1 MYQIV
6 LKNVEGDTLIHSLSS
21 ERNAPKLSAGTIKKG
36 INSID
41 EFTFKINPFNAG
53 FNLIKPYLSRIEVLN
68 IKNNTIEFKG
78 RVLMLTPSMT
88 SDGIIENTVICE
100 SELAYLHD
108 TFTRY
113 GEYHDISVEKFLK
126 LIIDNHNSQT
136 TNDKKFELG
145 KVELTGNLY
154 RFTSYEQTT
163 FEAIKDKLL
172 ERLGGEIIIRYQD
185 NKRYLDYVVEVG
197 KKSSV
202 DIRLSKNLTSFV
214 REVDP
219 TQIATRA
226 IGYGAKKE
234 NTDERVDFKKI
245 NNGKDYVDDE
255 EAIKL
260 YGVIEKVFVF
270 DDVTIPENLLLKIKE
285 KQKESNRKLVKH
297 QISAIDLYSIGL
309 DTETFEVGNYH
320 RFINSVMGIDEE
332 LRIVEKVIDINDLT
346 NFRLAIGD
354 KLEDIKEYQLKALK
368 NEKSITRVQETV
380 TTTVKVVG
388 NVNSTLN
395 TTIDSLNDTIKILNS
410 TNTNVS
416 DINKA
421 LETNINATKEVASK
435 VASLEPAVSS
445 NTERIE
451 KIKKRILLGVW

>member
-1 MYQIV
+1 MYQV
-6 LKNVEGDTLIHSLSS
+6 TLKNVEGDMIIHSLSS
-21 ERNAPKLSAGTIKKG
+21 ERNAPKIEGTITKG
-36 INSID
+36 INTID
-41 EFTFKINPFNAG
+41 EFKFKINPFNEG

-68 IKNNTIEFKG
+68 TKSNTIEFIG
-78 RVLMLTPSMT
+78 RVLMPVPSMG
-88 SDGIIENTVICE
+88 SDGVIESTVVCE

-108 TFTRY
+108 TNTRH
-113 GEYHDISVEKFLK
+113 GEFHDISVEDFLK
-126 LIIDNHNSQT
+126 MLINNHNAHT
-136 TNDKKFELG
+136 TEDKWFEVG
-145 KVELTGNLY
+145 KVEVIDKIY
-154 RFTSYEQTT
+154 RFTSYDQTT
-163 FEAIKDKLL
+163 FESIKDNLL
-172 ERLGGEIIIRYQD
+172 DRLGGEILIRYEN
-185 NKRYLDYVVEVG
+185 NKRYLDYVLQAG

-202 DIRLSKNLTSFV
+202 DIRLSKNLISFT

-219 TQIATRA
+219 TQVATRA

-234 NTDERVDFKKI
+234 NSEERIDFKSL
-245 NNGKDYVDDE
+245 NNGKDYIDDE
-255 EAIKL
+255 EAIKV
-260 YGVIEKVFVF
+260 YGLIEKTFIY
-270 DDVTIPENLLLKIKE
+270 DDVTKPENLLRKVQE
-285 KQKESNRKLVKH
+285 KQKEVNRNLVKH
-297 QISAIDLYSIGL
+297 QISAVDLYSIGL
-309 DTETFEVGNYH
+309 EIESFDIYNVH
-320 RFINSVMGIDEE
+320 RFINPLMGINEE
-332 LRIVEKVIDINDLT
+332 LRIVEKTVDINEPQNSKLI
-346 NFRLAIGD
+346 IGD
-354 KLEDIKEYQLKALK
+354 KFETLRSFQNKTIL
-368 NEKSITRVQETV
+368 NEKNINKVQDTV

>member
-1 MYQIV
+1 MYQV
-6 LKNVEGDTLIHSLSS
+6 TLKNVEGDMIIHSLSS
-21 ERNAPKLSAGTIKKG
+21 ERNAPKIEGTITKG
-36 INSID
+36 INTID
-41 EFTFKINPFNAG
+41 EFKFKINPFNEG

-68 IKNNTIEFKG
+68 TKSNTIEFIG
-78 RVLMLTPSMT
+78 RVLMPVPSMG
-88 SDGIIENTVICE
+88 SDGVIESTVVCE

-108 TFTRY
+108 TNTRH
-113 GEYHDISVEKFLK
+113 GEFHDISVEDFLK
-126 LIIDNHNSQT
+126 MLINNHNAHT
-136 TNDKKFELG
+136 TEDKWFEVG
-145 KVELTGNLY
+145 KVEVIDKIY
-154 RFTSYEQTT
+154 RFTSYDQTT
-163 FEAIKDKLL
+163 FESIKDNLL
-172 ERLGGEIIIRYQD
+172 DRLGGEILIRYEN
-185 NKRYLDYVVEVG
+185 NKRYLDYVLQAG

-202 DIRLSKNLTSFV
+202 DIRLSKNLISFT

-219 TQIATRA
+219 TQVATRS

-234 NTDERVDFKKI
+234 NSEERIDFKSL
-245 NNGKDYVDDE
+245 NNGKDYIDDE
-255 EAIKL
+255 EAIKV
-260 YGVIEKVFVF
+260 YGLIEKTFIY
-270 DDVTIPENLLLKIKE
+270 DDVTKPENLLRKVQE
-285 KQKESNRKLVKH
+285 KQKEVNRNLVKH
-297 QISAIDLYSIGL
+297 QITAVDLYSIGL
-309 DTETFEVGNYH
+309 EIESFDIYNVH
-320 RFINSVMGIDEE
+320 RFINPLMGINEE
-332 LRIVEKVIDINDLT
+332 LRIVEKTVDINEPQNSKLI
-346 NFRLAIGD
+346 IGD
-354 KLEDIKEYQLKALK
+354 KFETLRSFQNKTIL
-368 NEKSITRVQETV
+368 NEKNINKVQDTV